1 METLS
6 LIHENRACPFTA
18 RRRAI
23 PGLAPVAFATAII
36 SAVLLLLVFTLS
48 ARTVASV
55 EAASALGT
63 SDAFSDIRRGRIVLQ
78 GVCSTPSHVAAWAA
92 LGVECPLLPYGRSC
106 LVSGT
111 ESVSAHARRTA
122 YDAAMV
128 RHIRARFGPYIFHTI
143 RQQAK
148 GTAAPAP

>member
-1 METLS
+1 MEALS
-6 LIHENRACPFTA
+6 LIHE
-18 RRRAI
+18 RRAYPLATQRHAL

-36 SAVLLLLVFTLS
+36 SAVLLLLILTLY

-55 EAASALGT
+55 EVATALGT
-63 SDAFSDIRRGRIVLQ
+63 SDAFADIRRGRIVLQ
-78 GVCSTPSHVAAWAA
+78 GVCSTPTLVGAWAT
-92 LGVECPLLPYGRSC
+92 LGVECPLLPFGRSC
-106 LVSGT
+106 LVSDT

-128 RHIRARFGPYIFHTI
+128 RHIRARYGPYIFHTV